1 MSKWKFNNQTEDP
14 PLSDKNTTTGFR
26 KFKDQP
32 VGRPLSNK
40 NIEAGHF
47 RQFENQSLGP
57 PFMDNT
63 GFRKYKNQPIGAQNK
78 GRSTEYFRQLKQA
91 IMGKKEEQ
99 LSILLNSQSFKLSDS
114 FTKDEEFELNRLILQ
129 EYGVNS
135 LESLKILKS
144 SIDPQE
150 GHYFNLKQDNSIVK
164 PNVDVPTNIKPLF
177 DMSGFTDNY
186 VTHMKLKYY
195 QVMQII
201 SKSSLSIEEYETAI
215 AGSLV
220 RAMSGKNHTKD
231 DITLVKKHFASFMSL
246 LVSCF
251 VVYNWFF
258 VMYFTESNGERV
270 KTLELS
276 LTKIKQDS
284 PIFHFFFKYTL
295 CVLSMMDKFVLDIV
309 PSMVSKILVDRRIQ
323 FITLFVSVYMIINNF
338 GSIIL
343 NSVDSKI
350 VVAVYVGI
358 FVLYELYCVLMDFL
372 PDENGSIDISRL
384 HKYMVFGSVT
394 PLLYLMLFF
403 IRMIWSIVT
412 IGIASFINC
421 AYILLMSFFA
431 IPIYSSSFFSTF
443 KKLNDFIWDSKE
455 TKSGPIE
462 LCTNILYR
470 FLYEFSFILIL
481 LFGIFDYS
489 SNMSRVSQM
498 LTIINCI
505 CYALIFFFAFIVYQR
520 YLLNGS
526 LSAYID
532 PTDNIPPSK
541 QSSQSPQ
548 ELVTQNNIIN
558 ESQYGNEN
566 DNNKFNFSEN
576 KLIDTNNSLLN
587 EATNMVQSKLVDTV
601 MKSVK
606 NSKYGKMIPTKL
618 LSSIM

>member
-1 MSKWKFNNQTEDP
+1 MSKWNLNNGKVQENMSISKKIDERRGSGISEQDFEYLKDKVNNTEIKD
-14 PLSDKNTTTGFR
+14 LR
-26 KFKDQP
+26 KLNEEPFFSSNMNK
-32 VGRPLSNK
+32 LSN
-40 NIEAGHF
+40 
-47 RQFENQSLGP
+47 Q
-57 PFMDNT
+57 
-63 GFRKYKNQPIGAQNK
+63 QN
-78 GRSTEYFRQLKQA
+78 
-91 IMGKKEEQ
+91 
-99 LSILLNSQSFKLSDS
+99 
-114 FTKDEEFELNRLILQ
+114 DE
-129 EYGVNS
+129 
-135 LESLKILKS
+135 LKILIKHKKQNEYNRMNAIPDNLQHERITA
-144 SIDPQE
+144 IDKVEKELFTTQ
-150 GHYFNLKQDNSIVK
+150 
-164 PNVDVPTNIKPLF
+164 VPVPVPVPDPVIPMF
-177 DMSGFTDNY
+177 DTQGLDITY
-186 VTHMKLKYY
+186 MKLKYY
-195 QVMQII
+195 QMMQTI

-231 DITLVKKHFASFMSL
+231 DIMLVKKHFASFMSL

-258 VMYFTESNGERV
+258 VMYFTEKNGERV

-309 PSMVSKILVDRRIQ
+309 PSLVSNVLVDRRIQ
-323 FITLFVSVYMIINNF
+323 FITLFVSVYMIINNL
-338 GSIIL
+338 GSTIL

-350 VVAVYVGI
+350 VVSVYVGI

-403 IRMIWSIVT
+403 VRMIWSIVT

-443 KKLNDFIWDSKE
+443 KKLNDFIWESKE
-455 TKSGPIE
+455 SKSGPIE

-489 SNMSRVSQM
+489 LNMSKASQM
-498 LTIINCI
+498 PTIINCI
-505 CYALIFFFAFIVYQR
+505 CYAIIFLFAFIAYQR

-532 PTDNIPPSK
+532 PSVI
-541 QSSQSPQ
+541 PQ
-548 ELVTQNNIIN
+548 ESMTQNKIPETQDGVTQNKIAETQDGVTQNN
-558 ESQYGNEN
+558 N
-566 DNNKFNFSEN
+566 DKFSFPEN

-587 EATNMVQSKLVDTV
+587 DATNMVKNKVMDSV

>member
-1 MSKWKFNNQTEDP
+1 MSKWNLNNGKVQENMSISKKIDERRGSGISEQDFEYLKDKVNNTEIKD
-14 PLSDKNTTTGFR
+14 LR
-26 KFKDQP
+26 KLNEEPFFSSNMNK
-32 VGRPLSNK
+32 LSN
-40 NIEAGHF
+40 
-47 RQFENQSLGP
+47 Q
-57 PFMDNT
+57 
-63 GFRKYKNQPIGAQNK
+63 QN
-78 GRSTEYFRQLKQA
+78 
-91 IMGKKEEQ
+91 
-99 LSILLNSQSFKLSDS
+99 
-114 FTKDEEFELNRLILQ
+114 DE
-129 EYGVNS
+129 
-135 LESLKILKS
+135 LKILIKHKKQNEYNRMNAIPDNLQHERITA
-144 SIDPQE
+144 IDKVEKELFTTQ
-150 GHYFNLKQDNSIVK
+150 
-164 PNVDVPTNIKPLF
+164 VPVPVPVPDPVIPMF
-177 DMSGFTDNY
+177 DTQGLDITY
-186 VTHMKLKYY
+186 MKLKYY
-195 QVMQII
+195 QMMQTI

-231 DITLVKKHFASFMSL
+231 DIMLVKKHFASFMSL

-258 VMYFTESNGERV
+258 VMYFTEKNGERV

-309 PSMVSKILVDRRIQ
+309 PSLVSNVLVDRRIQ
-323 FITLFVSVYMIINNF
+323 FITLFVSVYMIINNL
-338 GSIIL
+338 GSTIL

-350 VVAVYVGI
+350 VVSVYVGI

-403 IRMIWSIVT
+403 VRMIWSIVT

-443 KKLNDFIWDSKE
+443 KKLNDFIWESKE
-455 TKSGPIE
+455 SKSGPIE

-489 SNMSRVSQM
+489 LNMSKASQM
-498 LTIINCI
+498 PTIINCI
-505 CYALIFFFAFIVYQR
+505 CYAIIFLFAFIAYQR

-532 PTDNIPPSK
+532 PSVI
-541 QSSQSPQ
+541 PQ
-548 ELVTQNNIIN
+548 ESMTQNKIPETQDGVTQNKIPETQDGVTQNKIPETQDGVTQNKIAETQDGVTQNN
-558 ESQYGNEN
+558 N
-566 DNNKFNFSEN
+566 DKFSFPEN

-587 EATNMVQSKLVDTV
+587 DATNMVKNKVMDSV